1 MKKLLTILSLVLF
14 VICGV
19 NVYSATK
26 TTKKSSK
33 GVRASSNKTSSARE
47 SRGRSGSAK
56 SVRTGSSRSLR
67 ASAVSSASSD
77 ASTTDAT
84 ATESKQT
91 SEFAKCMDTIC
102 LSSTAEEK
110 GRCRCSSQ
118 LPRIEKV
125 LRDIDKITNEADE
138 KNKNL
143 ETIMNVVNTSSVDE
157 TVGNVYENIN
167 TIEKKSKVMA
177 SKKTDLKTNV
187 MEGISLYKEAMK
199 QCKSYLS
206 SKSMEEANAIKKDY
220 DTQIETDC
228 SAYTTVLK
236 DKADNASNLLVQA
249 QKNQEMF
256 EEQEYKKLNQLSTDA
271 CYIEY
276 ESCMKTQCGE
286 NFTGCKNSAKRSAN
300 LKKCQ
305 AINYG
310 KCEQNKSVVILQL
323 QKFIDKMLEK
333 ERLAQNCRSSMGQI
347 VNGKCM
353 YRVIY
358 VADSCNGILKS
369 SSCGDMDEKWF
380 LPGYRV
386 TCADEDGDFR
396 NLVDGCY
403 ESCYLVGSNKEQ
415 RYIGT
420 NKSQRKRHKVR
431 KGIFGVLTGGLSL
444 VAEKFLGDDPLGLG
458 LQCKRGGERDR
469 YTLPVPD
476 GWGSDGYPVSEEFK
490 REF

>member
-1 MKKLLTILSLVLF
+1 MKKLLTILCLVLF

-33 GVRASSNKTSSARE
+33 GVRASSNKTSSARA

-67 ASAVSSASSD
+67 ASAVSSASSG

-187 MEGISLYKEAMK
+187 MEGVSLYKEAMK

-206 SKSMEEANAIKKDY
+206 SKSVEEANAIKKDY

-358 VADSCNGILKS
+358 VADSCNGALQQN
-369 SSCGDMDEKWF
+369 CGDMDEKWF

-386 TCADEDGDFR
+386 ACADEGGDFK
-396 NLVDGCY
+396 NIVNGCY
-403 ESCYLVGSNKEQ
+403 ESCYLVGPDKEQ
-415 RYIGT
+415 RKIGK
-420 NKSQRKRHKVR
+420 NYSASKRKKVR
-431 KGIFGVLTGGLSL
+431 RFGAVISGGITWAVGKLTGDDILGLSCR
-444 VAEKFLGDDPLGLG
+444 VDKH
-458 LQCKRGGERDR
+458 
-469 YTLPVPD
+469 TLPVPD